1 MGNSLTG
8 HRSLI
13 VGGSSG
19 IGLAAAQLLLSEGA
33 TVTITGRHAEKLEAA
48 AASLKPVAA
57 AGGGKLQWM
66 TCDVM
71 RGDAVRQ
78 AVELAEGGERL
89 HSVVAVPGGG
99 GFRPVLGYA
108 DDAFSAEIEQNI
120 RPQYLVLKYAGLAM
134 VRGGGGSIVAISST
148 AAHFSNRYLAAY
160 CAAKAAVEQM
170 VRVAADELGEKNIRV
185 NAVCPG
191 LTKSDSTGGM
201 FDNQALIDRFLDQ
214 QPLRRPG
221 EADDQARAIRF
232 LIGPESSWVTGQC
245 LIVDGGH
252 TLRAFPDMKDIVSAV
267 VGEEVFAAIDRGEAV

>member
-1 MGNSLTG
+1 MGTSLAG

-19 IGLAAAQLLLSEGA
+19 IGLATAQLLLSEGA

-48 AASLKPVAA
+48 AASLQPVAEA
-57 AGGGKLQWM
+57 AGGKLQWIP
-66 TCDVM
+66 CDVM
-71 RGDAVRQ
+71 SGAAVRK

-89 HSVVAVPGGG
+89 HSAVAVPGGG

-148 AAHFSNRYLAAY
+148 AAHFSNRYLSAY
-160 CAAKAAVEQM
+160 CAAKAAVEQL

-201 FDNQALIDRFLDQ
+201 FSNQGLIDRFLDQ

-221 EADDQARAIRF
+221 EADDQARAVRF

-252 TLRAFPDMKDIVSAV
+252 TLRAFPDMKDV
-267 VGEEVFAAIDRGEAV
+267 VAAMLGDEVFAAIDRGEAV

>member
-1 MGNSLTG
+1 MGTSLTG

-19 IGLAAAQLLLSEGA
+19 IGLATAQLLLSEGA

-48 AASLKPVAA
+48 AASLQAVAA
-57 AGGGKLQWM
+57 AGGGKLQWIP
-66 TCDVM
+66 CDVM
-71 RGDAVRQ
+71 RGDAVRE
-78 AVELAEGGERL
+78 AVALAEGGERL
-89 HSVVAVPGGG
+89 HSAVAVPGGG

-148 AAHFSNRYLAAY
+148 AAHFSNRYLSAY
-160 CAAKAAVEQM
+160 CAAKAAVEQL

-201 FDNQALIDRFLDQ
+201 FANQALIDRFLDQ

-221 EADDQARAIRF
+221 EADDQARAVRF
-232 LIGPESSWVTGQC
+232 LVGPESSWITGQC

-252 TLRAFPDMKDIVSAV
+252 TLRAFPDMKDIVASII
-267 VGEEVFAAIDRGEAV
+267 GEEVFAAIDRGEAV

>member
-1 MGNSLTG
+1 MGTLLTG

-19 IGLAAAQLLLSEGA
+19 IGLATARLLLAEGA
-33 TVTITGRHAEKLEAA
+33 TVTITGRHADKLEAA
-48 AASLKPVAA
+48 ASSLQSVADAS
-57 AGGGKLQWM
+57 GGKLQW
-66 TCDVM
+66 TACDVM
-71 RGDAVRQ
+71 SGAAVRN

-89 HSVVAVPGGG
+89 HSAVAVPGGG
-99 GFRPVLGYA
+99 GFSPVLGYA
-108 DDAFSAEIEQNI
+108 DDAFSAEIDQNI
-120 RPQYLVLKYAGLAM
+120 RPQYLILKYAGLAM

-160 CAAKAAVEQM
+160 CAAKAAIEQL

-191 LTKSDSTGGM
+191 LTRSDSTAGM
-201 FDNQALIDRFLDQ
+201 FANRALIDRFLDQ

-221 EADDQARAIRF
+221 EADDQARAVRF
-232 LIGPESSWVTGQC
+232 LVGPESSWITGQC

-267 VGEEVFAAIDRGEAV
+267 LGEEVFAAIDRGEPV

>member
-1 MGNSLTG
+1 MTHSLAG

-19 IGLAAAQLLLSEGA
+19 IGLATAQLLLSEGA
-33 TVTITGRHAEKLEAA
+33 TVTITGRNADKLEAA
-48 AASLKPVAA
+48 AGSLQSLATSS
-57 AGGGKLQWM
+57 GGRLQW
-66 TCDVM
+66 TSCDVM
-71 RGDAVRQ
+71 SGDSVRKAV
-78 AVELAEGGERL
+78 ALAEGGERL
-89 HSVVAVPGGG
+89 HSAVAVPGGG
-99 GFRPVLGYA
+99 GFRPVLGYP

-191 LTKSDSTGGM
+191 LTRSDSTGGM
-201 FDNQALIDRFLDQ
+201 FANQALIDRFLDQ

-221 EADDQARAIRF
+221 EADDQARAVRF
-232 LIGPESSWVTGQC
+232 LVGPESSWVTGQC

-252 TLRAFPDMKDIVSAV
+252 TLRAFPDMKDIVAALL
-267 VGEEVFAAIDRGEAV
+267 GDEVFAAIDRGEAV

>member
-1 MGNSLTG
+1 MSTSLTG

-19 IGLAAAQLLLSEGA
+19 IGFATAQLLLSEGA
-33 TVTITGRHAEKLEAA
+33 IVTITGRHADKLEAA
-48 AASLKPVAA
+48 AASLKAVAD
-57 AGGGKLQWM
+57 AGGGKLQAM
-66 TCDVM
+66 VCDVM
-71 RGDAVRQ
+71 SGTSVREAV
-78 AVELAEGGERL
+78 ALAEGGARL
-89 HSVVAVPGGG
+89 DSAVAVPGGG

-120 RPQYLVLKYAGLAM
+120 RPQYLILKYAGLAM

-191 LTKSDSTGGM
+191 LTRSDSTGGM
-201 FDNQALIDRFLDQ
+201 FDNKALIDRFLDQ

-221 EADDQARAIRF
+221 EADDQARAVRF
-232 LIGPESSWVTGQC
+232 LVGPESSWVTGQC
-245 LIVDGGH
+245 LAVDGGH
-252 TLRAFPDMKDIVSAV
+252 TLRAFPDMKDIVSAI
-267 VGEEVFAAIDRGEAV
+267 VGENVFAAIDRGEVV